1 MMSAGIGQVG
11 FIGLGNMG
19 EGMVFNLATKGFA
32 PIVYDPR
39 AEVVARAVASGAQ
52 AATGSADIGKRCQIV
67 CIAVF
72 DDKQVD
78 AVVFGADGD
87 KGVLADMAAGGVLLL
102 HPTSAPSTIFRVSK
116 AAAAKGISVLDV
128 PMTGG
133 ANVAAR
139 AGALTFMVGGDAAV
153 AERVRPVL
161 EAMATSIF
169 HVGPLGSGVAAKII
183 NNFLGV
189 SQTLLVR
196 EALRLARSS
205 GIEGDRILDIV
216 NQGGVGSSWQSI
228 NWQRIVDQ
236 ETGYTTGKAG
246 MVAMASKDM
255 LLAEQLAS
263 ENAVPAPCLDALV
276 NAGLPDI
283 AASGLTDRG
292 MD

>member
-1 MMSAGIGQVG
+1 MMSADTGRVG

-39 AEVVARAVASGAQ
+39 ADVVARAVASGAE
-52 AATGSADIGKRCQIV
+52 AASGNGDIGQRCQIV

-72 DDKQVD
+72 NDQQVD
-78 AVVFGADGD
+78 AVVFGADD
-87 KGVLADMAAGGVLLL
+87 DEGVLAHMAAGGVLLL
-102 HPTSAPSTIFRVSK
+102 HPTSAPSTVFRVSE

-139 AGALTFMVGGDAAV
+139 AGTLTFMVGGDTAV
-153 AERVRPVL
+153 VARVRPVL

-183 NNFLGV
+183 NNFLGI

-205 GIEGDRILDIV
+205 GIEGNRILEIV

-236 ETGYTTGKAG
+236 EAGYTTGKAG

-263 ENAVPAPCLDALV
+263 EFSVPAPCLGALV
-276 NAGLPDI
+276 GAGLPDI
-283 AASGLTDRG
+283 AASGLTDSG
-292 MD
+292 L